1 MSPLH
6 FDEERPVLFS
16 PIAFPN
22 WTFSP
27 TGIRNARF
35 LRLCFAAELQRC
47 YVRIGMAN
55 IEAPSRTDHLTRTLT
70 LASAALCVMVGATVI
85 AGWHLGSEVLV
96 AVRSGFTPVGLPGEA
111 QRSLMRAIFL
121 TLVLGV
127 GTAAGIAA
135 VIGRAQR
142 TFRRLCE
149 LETLNYALDREVQE
163 RRQAHAS
170 TERLNRALR
179 MVAACHL
186 ALAHATDESNLIR
199 RVCELAVG
207 PGGYR
212 LAWIGFAEDDARKS
226 FRLAAK
232 AGVSSDYVTDEMV
245 TWADDDRG
253 RSPTGAAIRTGHP
266 ARCDNVLTDPA
277 FLPWRERALRFG
289 LRSLLV
295 VPLLHDGHAFGA
307 LSIYASEYDAFQAA
321 EVELFTHLVGD
332 LALGIGAM
340 RNRAAGETAEQRI
353 RFLASIVDTSD
364 DAIYAQSLDGDILSW
379 NPGAVRLYGY
389 SADEMV
395 GKNVTV
401 LVPSGDKDD
410 ASELLARLRSGENV
424 ERCETVRRRKD
435 GSSVEVLLTL
445 SAIRDPAAGIVAA
458 SSIARDISE
467 HKRAEAALAE
477 STARYRYL
485 FENML
490 NGFAYCQ
497 MIYEEGR
504 PQDFV
509 YLDVNPTFV
518 RLTGLNDV
526 IGKRVSE
533 VIPGLRD
540 DNPDLFDTFSRV
552 ALSGKPEW
560 FETYVRPLQTWF
572 SIAIYSD
579 VKEHFVSIF
588 ENTTERKRVEEKIR
602 NLNDELERR
611 VIERTAQLE
620 EANKEL
626 EAFTYSVSHDLRSPL
641 RHIAGFARLLLEDYS
656 SELSPE
662 AKRYLNLVCDGTR
675 QMGRLVDDLL
685 NLGRVGRQAL
695 NVQITGLGSVVQEVV
710 RELKAENGNRSI
722 EWKIQPL
729 PFVECDPGLIK
740 QVLSN
745 LLSNAVKFSQPRQ
758 HAVIEVG
765 FIEPGPVIF
774 VRDNGVGFSMKYADK
789 LFGIFQRLHRPE
801 DFEGTGVGL
810 ATVQHIIHKHGGS
823 IWAEA
828 ELDKGATF
836 YFSLGDANIG
846 NDGQPI
852 PSEEVASVA
861 GTN

>member
-1 MSPLH
+1 
-6 FDEERPVLFS
+6 
-16 PIAFPN
+16 
-22 WTFSP
+22 
-27 TGIRNARF
+27 
-35 LRLCFAAELQRC
+35 
-47 YVRIGMAN
+47 MAN

-96 AVRSGFTPVGLPGEA
+96 AGRSGFTPVGLPGEA

-149 LETLNYALDREVQE
+149 LETLNYALDHEVQE
-163 RRQAHAS
+163 RRQVHAS

-179 MVAACHL
+179 MIAACHL

-226 FRLAAK
+226 LRLAAK

-332 LALGIGAM
+332 LAFGIGAM
-340 RNRAAGETAEQRI
+340 RKRAAGEAAEQRI

-435 GSSVEVLLTL
+435 GISVEVSLTL

-458 SSIARDISE
+458 CCIARDISE
-467 HKRAEAALAE
+467 HKRAEEALRE
-477 STARYRYL
+477 SEERLRSILDSTAEAICGL
-485 FENML
+485 DL
-490 NGFAYCQ
+490 
-497 MIYEEGR
+497 EGNLT
-504 PQDFV
+504 F
-509 YLDVNPTFV
+509 VNPACLRILGNDSPEDLLGKNMHAVIRRTREDGTPYPEGDCPICQARRKGASADFINETLL
-518 RLTGLNDV
+518 RSDGTGFPADCRIHPIRKGEIC
-526 IGKRVSE
+526 IGAV
-533 VIPGLRD
+533 
-540 DNPDLFDTFSRV
+540 
-552 ALSGKPEW
+552 LS
-560 FETYVRPLQTWF
+560 FLDFT
-572 SIAIYSD
+572 A
-579 VKEHFVSIF
+579 
-588 ENTTERKRVEEKIR
+588 RKRDQEEIR
-602 NLNDELERR
+602 NLNEELECR

-722 EWKIQPL
+722 DWKIQPL

-765 FIEPGPVIF
+765 FVEPGPVIF

-810 ATVQHIIHKHGGS
+810 ATVQRIIHKHGGS